1 MVSMATEAINKEH
14 AMTLQA
20 TKNVKVADLKI
31 GDRFIHPNVRDRGE
45 VVFEGVEVDG
55 FYNGVHYTEL
65 DGRSGV
71 WVLTFLDE
79 DSTVEIIA

>member
-1 MVSMATEAINKEH
+1 MASTTPHKEH
-14 AMTLQA
+14 AMNLKA
-20 TKNVKVADLKI
+20 TKNVKVVDLKV
-31 GDRFIHPNVRDRGE
+31 GDRFIHPNVRNRGE

-55 FYNGVHYTEL
+55 DYNGVHYSEP

-79 DSTVEIIA
+79 DSIVEVFA

>member
-1 MVSMATEAINKEH
+1 MASTTHHKEI
-14 AMTLQA
+14 AMNLKA
-20 TKNVKVADLKI
+20 TKNVKVVDLKV
-31 GDRFIHPNVRDRGE
+31 GDRFIHPNVRNRGE

-55 FYNGVHYTEL
+55 DYNGVHYSEP

-79 DSTVEIIA
+79 DSIVEVFA

>member
-1 MVSMATEAINKEH
+1 MCKT
-14 AMTLQA
+14 
-20 TKNVKVADLKI
+20 
-31 GDRFIHPNVRDRGE
+31 
-45 VVFEGVEVDG
+45 G